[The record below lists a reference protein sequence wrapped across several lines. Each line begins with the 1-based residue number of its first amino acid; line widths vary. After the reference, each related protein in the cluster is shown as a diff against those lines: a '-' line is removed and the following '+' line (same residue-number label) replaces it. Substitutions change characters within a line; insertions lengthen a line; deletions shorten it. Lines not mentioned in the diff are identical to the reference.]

1 MEHAKLV
8 LRCLLTVA
16 GFGAIF
22 GSVCALICPEV
33 FTLGR
38 PPSFG
43 NLPAPVLGMVWGAID
58 FLIPGVMVGMGIGLA
73 ANVGYRPAVKA
84 MFFRKPLWRHALLM
98 TIGAV
103 FAGLVGWFA
112 TSEGLWE
119 VAGKLAATLPPE
131 RHRALGGV
139 WWGTLGAH
147 TANFAGG
154 IALAIWTW
162 KKRAEF
168 EAMVKAKAEKG
179 TS

>member
-58 FLIPGVMVGMGIGLA
+58 FLIPGGSRTRIA
-73 ANVGYRPAVKA
+73 DK
-84 MFFRKPLWRHALLM
+84 
-98 TIGAV
+98 I
-103 FAGLVGWFA
+103 
-112 TSEGLWE
+112 SEII
-119 VAGKLAATLPPE
+119 PM
-131 RHRALGGV
+131 
-139 WWGTLGAH
+139 GTL
-147 TANFAGG
+147 
-154 IALAIWTW
+154 I
-162 KKRAEF
+162 KKIHRHE
-168 EAMVKAKAEKG
+168 
-179 TS
+179 